1 MICYAYLFERD
12 NGTLNRQ
19 HRILIYCIDITICAG
34 EGVGIG
40 DKKEVEHDEAVV
52 PGACSCRCPPANH
65 MYATDTHQTQRS
77 CSKQCFVLLCIIRL
91 LQTCRKMY
99 AISECTG
106 IMYQIGA
113 RLRRSDES
121 APTHLP
127 LKLLSSPP
135 LCRSCIPAPARTEG

>member
-1 MICYAYLFERD
+1 MERSID
-12 NGTLNRQ
+12 SM
-19 HRILIYCIDITICAG
+19 RILIYCIDITICAG

-65 MYATDTHQTQRS
+65 TYATDTHQTQRCQNS
-77 CSKQCFVLLCIIRL
+77 VIAAKVLLCIIHL
-91 LQTCRKMY
+91 LQKCRKMY

-106 IMYQIGA
+106 IMYQISA

-135 LCRSCIPAPARTEG
+135 RCRSGIQSAARTEVPKFLNFF